1 MKQSGFRVRVEE
13 RNAFTGG
20 NAFRNAFGQLGGP
33 GKSAENVMQVQAEL
47 KDHRT
52 KVGFL
57 FDLSPSSP
65 VSFFPSPHPSLS
77 LLPSAPCII
86 K

>member
-1 MKQSGFRVRVEE
+1 MLSL
-13 RNAFTGG
+13 GG

-52 KVGFL
+52 KVGLL

-65 VSFFPSPHPSLS
+65 VSFFP
-77 LLPSAPCII
+77 APTHLFHSSRVPPA
-86 K
+86 